1 MRQNKKIAI
10 TGGIGSGKSTVARL
24 IAERG
29 YDVFSCDLIAHEIY
43 EEPNVVREIL
53 REFPDCATD
62 GLPDRKKLSAAVFRE
77 KERLRALEKI
87 THPAI
92 MRKLYARM
100 EKALSDSVF
109 AEVPLLFEGGY
120 QKDFDG
126 VIVVLREKS
135 ARIGAVAVR
144 DGLSEEEVER
154 RIKNQF
160 DYENKSIFEHT
171 VLYNDGDLAKLRE
184 KVGSVLEKFEN
195 K

>member
-1 MRQNKKIAI
+1 M
-10 TGGIGSGKSTVARL
+10 
-24 IAERG
+24 
-29 YDVFSCDLIAHEIY
+29 
-43 EEPNVVREIL
+43 
-53 REFPDCATD
+53 
-62 GLPDRKKLSAAVFRE
+62 
-77 KERLRALEKI
+77 
-87 THPAI
+87 
-92 MRKLYARM
+92 
-100 EKALSDSVF
+100 F